1 MRDVRRRAPHI
12 AAPPTQSAHPDTLRD
27 REAVMM
33 QLLHGER
40 RWRLPA
46 QGEDWLV
53 VPSVDLERMKH
64 PHAPVPDVFVS
75 AALKRWLATPAAHT
89 LYAMYEALG
98 GSRPL
103 GLSGLERGRYEQ
115 RLQQRLTEAFV
126 HGELVALP
134 MARPVL
140 LPTPWPEPPPQTS
153 EEAPVEE
160 QTWLAIE
167 LKDEEGNPI
176 PHARYLVTLPD
187 GSTRE
192 GTLNKNGYARVDGV
206 NPGQCQVT
214 FPELDGQSWS

>member
-1 MRDVRRRAPHI
+1 
-12 AAPPTQSAHPDTLRD
+12 
-27 REAVMM
+27 MM
-33 QLLHGER
+33 PLLQGDR

-53 VPSVDLERMKH
+53 VPSVDLERLQAK
-64 PHAPVPDVFVS
+64 HAPVPDVFVTS
-75 AALKRWLATPAAHT
+75 SLKRWLATPAAHT

-98 GSRPL
+98 GTRPL
-103 GLSGLERGRYEQ
+103 GLSGLERSRYEQ
-115 RLQQRLTEAFV
+115 RLQQRLTEAFTQ
-126 HGELVALP
+126 GELVAL
-134 MARPVL
+134 AVERPVL
-140 LPTPWPEPPPQTS
+140 LPAPWPEPPPPQT

-167 LKDEEGNPI
+167 LKDEEGKPV
-176 PHARYLVTLPD
+176 PHARYRVTLPD

-206 NPGQCQVT
+206 NPGQCEVT